1 MGKPETLARLSRLSL
16 RDHGLSID
24 LDWRY
29 PQLFDYLQ
37 VSPSYRLA
45 HRIATGRL
53 ARDARPLPADFD
65 DVERTYDAFGSVYR
79 CFFSEWWVKTAQ
91 FRFGASAKP
100 AVHGLMKL
108 THGEGIDESKIRQAL
123 TRIDQ
128 YLAEERP
135 SEGLPAAV
143 LVAIPVSHDRRRMLR
158 AVAELIERELGP
170 ETAQEGVVEAKL
182 IDNKIRER
190 TVALAMRTLQAR
202 ASSPKTPLYQVG
214 NHLRLAPHYW
224 TDPERPRS
232 DDQDVKRRLMEI
244 VTARQ
249 LRRAYLLA
257 EHAARGRFPCL
268 DPLPSDPNRPEFN
281 YATVGKLLWDYVAWG
296 RKHVAKLKARKAEKQ
311 RQREALASTRE
322 G

>member
-1 MGKPETLARLSRLSL
+1 MGKPEKLVRLSRISL
-16 RDHGLSID
+16 RDHDLSID

-29 PQLFDYLQ
+29 PQLFEYLQ

-45 HRIATGRL
+45 HRIAMGML
-53 ARDARPLPADFD
+53 ARDARPLPADFA
-65 DVERTYDAFGSVYR
+65 DVERTYAAFGSVYR
-79 CFFSEWWVKTAQ
+79 CFFDDWWIRTAQ

-100 AVHGLMKL
+100 RVHGLLKL
-108 THGEGIDESKIRQAL
+108 THGEQVDEGKVNEVF
-123 TRIDQ
+123 TRLDQ
-128 YLAEERP
+128 YLTEERP

-182 IDNKIRER
+182 LDNKIRER
-190 TVALAMRTLQAR
+190 TVATAMRALLVR
-202 ASSPKTPLYQVG
+202 ASSPKTPLYKVG
-214 NHLRLAPHYW
+214 NHLGLAPHYW

-249 LRRAYLLA
+249 LRRAYLLS

-268 DPLPSDPNRPEFN
+268 DPLPPDPNRPEFN

-311 RQREALASTRE
+311 RQREALASTGE
-322 G
+322 A

>member
-1 MGKPETLARLSRLSL
+1 MGKPETLVRLSSISL
-16 RDHGLSID
+16 RDHGLSIE

-45 HRIATGRL
+45 HLIATGHL
-53 ARDARPLPADFD
+53 ARDAGALPADFA
-65 DVERTYDAFGSVYR
+65 DVERNYAAFGSVYR

-100 AVHGLMKL
+100 TVHGLMKL
-108 THGEGIDESKIRQAL
+108 THGEQVDESKAEQVGML
-123 TRIDQ
+123 IDQ
-128 YLAEERP
+128 YLAEHRP
-135 SEGLPAAV
+135 AEGLPAAV
-143 LVAIPVSHDRRRMLR
+143 LVAIPVSHDRRGMLR

-170 ETAQEGVVEAKL
+170 EAAQEGVVQAKL
-182 IDNKIRER
+182 MHNKIRER
-190 TVALAMRTLQAR
+190 TV
-202 ASSPKTPLYQVG
+202 PKAPLYRLG
-214 NHLRLAPHYW
+214 NHLGFAPHYW
-224 TDPERPRS
+224 TDPKRPRG
-232 DDQDVKRRLMEI
+232 DNQDTKRRLMEI

-268 DPLPSDPNRPEFN
+268 DPLPPDPARPEFN
-281 YATVGKLLWDYVAWG
+281 YAEVGKLLWDYVTWG
-296 RKHVAKLKARKAEKQ
+296 RKHVAALNARKAEKQ
-311 RQREALASTRE
+311 RRREALTSAVE